1 MPLFYYKVGKEDG
14 SIIENEVEAE
24 NADALRS
31 ELEDAG
37 YLVLVLKKRQ
47 ALGFD
52 LAVSGFAKKLA
63 SEDFLIFNQELLVLI
78 RAGLPIVQSIDLLTE
93 RTPSEAFKRALLDV
107 RKEVLGGRALSEA
120 MMVHTEFFPELY
132 CNSLRSGE
140 RTGEVAE
147 VISRYIK
154 YLKRVLE
161 VKRKLKGALTYP
173 VFLIGV
179 TFAIVL
185 LLFTYVV
192 PTFSEIYVDFNA
204 ELPRPTVIL
213 MNSTRF
219 IKSYFPFFAV
229 GFVALLIGFRMWYR
243 TGRGR
248 AAADTYIL
256 KLPYVGGL
264 VRGYYISAVS
274 RTLATVL
281 AGGIPMLEA
290 LEMVARS
297 VTNRD
302 LSTRLIKVQSRVR
315 EGMSLFLALEESR
328 IMTPMTIRMV
338 EVGEATGSLETML
351 DDISV
356 FYEDEVN
363 LKLQRLTTL
372 VEPVIMLLMG
382 IVVGTVV
389 LVMYLPIFELAGTV
403 K

>member
-1 MPLFYYKVGKEDG
+1 MPVFYYKVGKEDG

-24 NADALRS
+24 NGDALRQ
-31 ELEDAG
+31 ELEDSG
-37 YLVLVLKKRQ
+37 FLVLELKKRQ
-47 ALGFD
+47 TFGID
-52 LAVSGFAKKLA
+52 LAVGGLKKKLK
-63 SEDFLIFNQELLVLI
+63 SEDFLVFNQELLVLI

-93 RTPSEAFKRALLDV
+93 RSPSEAFRRALLDV

-120 MMVHTEFFPELY
+120 MMMHTEFFPELY

-140 RTGEVAE
+140 RTGEIAQVVA
-147 VISRYIK
+147 RYIT
-154 YLKRVLE
+154 YLKRLLE

-173 VFLIGV
+173 IFLIGI
-179 TFAIVL
+179 TFGIVL

-192 PTFSEIYVDFNA
+192 PTFSEIYMDFNA

-219 IKSYFPFFAV
+219 FKSYFPFFIAAFAAA
-229 GFVALLIGFRMWYR
+229 GFGFRVWYQ
-243 TGRGR
+243 TGKGR
-248 AAADTYIL
+248 MTADTYML
-256 KLPYVGGL
+256 KLPLVGGL

-281 AGGIPMLEA
+281 AGGIPMLDA
-290 LEMVARS
+290 LEMVAKS

-302 LSTRLIKVQSRVR
+302 LSARLFKVQSRVR
-315 EGMSLFLALEESR
+315 EGMSLFLALEESGM
-328 IMTPMTIRMV
+328 MTPMTIRMV

-363 LKLQRLTTL
+363 LRLQNMTTL
-372 VEPVIMLLMG
+372 IEPVIMLMMG